1 VNKFTIIILAT
12 LTTLL
17 AGCNPNESIR
27 NMMNRMAPDDDE
39 ALAQEYL
46 DALRSRD
53 IDTAIRLLDPQ
64 FNVPGVESNLVV
76 IADILDKGEV
86 VSKELVGCNIHSSS
100 GKRRSNLTYQYQF
113 TNEWVLAAITVD
125 TIDEQKQVFGVNV
138 NPIPKSLG
146 ELNAFT
152 FAGKSILY
160 YVILVAAVI
169 TPLFMLFSLI
179 VCIRTKMKKRKWLW
193 IIFIIFGF
201 GALSLNW
208 TTGQMNLNPLN
219 FQLFGA
225 GCHKPGLYAQWTISV
240 AFPLGAILFLI
251 RRKKLMKEP
260 EENEHNQ
267 QVDPIVKMPVD
278 EVQAQGTQGHP

>member
-1 VNKFTIIILAT
+1 MHKLTIIILAT
-12 LTTLL
+12 LTALL
-17 AGCNPNESIR
+17 AGCNPNTYMR
-27 NMMNRMAPDDDE
+27 NMMDRMVPDDDE

-76 IADILDKGEV
+76 VAEILDKGDV
-86 VSKELVGCNIHSSS
+86 VLKELVGCNINLSP
-100 GKRRSNLTYQYQF
+100 GKRRTNLTYQYQF
-113 TNEWVLAAITVD
+113 TNEWVLATITID
-125 TIDEQKQVFGVNV
+125 TIDDQKQVFGVNV
-138 NPIPKSLG
+138 NPIPKPLG

-160 YVILVAAVI
+160 YAILIAAI
-169 TPLFMLFSLI
+169 IIPLFMLFSLL

-193 IIFIIFGF
+193 IIFILFGF

-208 TTGQMNLNPLN
+208 TTGQMNFNPLN
-219 FQLFGA
+219 LQLFGA

-251 RRKKLMKEP
+251 RRKKLIKEP
-260 EENEHNQ
+260 EENEHKNIE
-267 QVDPIVKMPVD
+267 PTVKPPVD
-278 EVQAQGTQGHP
+278 

>member
-1 VNKFTIIILAT
+1 MNKLTIIILAT

-17 AGCNPNESIR
+17 AGCNPNTYMR
-27 NMMNRMAPDDDE
+27 NMMDRMAPDDDE
-39 ALAQEYL
+39 AFAQEYL
-46 DALRSRD
+46 DVLRSRD

-64 FNVPGVESNLVV
+64 FNVLGIESNLVV
-76 IADILDKGEV
+76 AADILDKGEV
-86 VSKELVGCNIHSSS
+86 VSKELVGCNVFSSP

-113 TNEWVLAAITVD
+113 TNQWVLAAITID

-152 FAGKSILY
+152 FAGKSILF
-160 YVILVAAVI
+160 YVILIAAVI
-169 TPLFMLFSLI
+169 IPLFMLFSLI

-193 IIFIIFGF
+193 VIFIIFGF

-208 TTGQMNLNPLN
+208 TTGQLNFNPLN
-219 FQLFGA
+219 LQLLGA
-225 GCHKPGLYAQWTISV
+225 GCFKPGLYAQWTISI

-251 RRKKLMKEP
+251 RRKKLIKEP
-260 EENEHNQ
+260 EENKPNQ
-267 QVDPIVKMPVD
+267 LSEDVRQP
-278 EVQAQGTQGHP
+278 